1 MEKQLIIPAPT
12 YDELQAQ
19 LKELQQE
26 RAKLTTDLQAANG
39 ETNKT
44 KYALLF
50 AQKDQQDANKKA
62 ENLAVLLGSQIS
74 EFKPQQISEF
84 KPQQITEFEKNRQ
97 NAETQLMLWAT
108 DASEPNEKRLTQA
121 LYITYLM
128 RAANKDIQMQAFAQ
142 AKEEAK
148 RLISNDLPP
157 MTKE

>member
-1 MEKQLIIPAPT
+1 MEKQPITPAPT

-19 LKELQQE
+19 LKELKQE
-26 RAKLTTDLQAANG
+26 RAKLTTDLQTANG

-74 EFKPQQISEF
+74 EFKPQQL
-84 KPQQITEFEKNRQ
+84 TEFEKNHQ

-108 DASEPNEKRLTQA
+108 DASAPNEKRLTQA

-128 RAANKDIQMQAFAQ
+128 RAANKDIQMRAFAQ

-148 RLISNDLPP
+148 RLISNDLP
-157 MTKE
+157 TIIKE